1 MARPSRP
8 PAVKPLPRPLAA
20 GPVGRGASP
29 PSGSGV
35 HRTLQVSRA
44 TARFIEDGHPWVRPD
59 RFTRGLGQFAAGDV
73 ATLVTEQG
81 ERIASAVVDPEGAV
95 CARVFHRRADMAFD
109 PVAALARAVAKRA
122 ALFADP
128 ETDCFRV
135 VHGEG
140 DHLPGLRV
148 ERYADVFVVV
158 VFADAA
164 MRAAKAVCAA
174 ILAPDGPVAAFV
186 YAPTVVLRDHRDDL
200 RREEVRSARF
210 GSGPPLDPEGVV
222 MGRELGVRYPLRPF
236 DGLATGLYVD
246 QRETR
251 RWLRSLAPGR
261 RVLNLFA
268 YTGAF
273 SVSMLV
279 AGAAHAVD
287 VDLARPALAR
297 AEEAAVMNGVA
308 DRHAAIKADCGAWL
322 GTARDAFDLIIVD
335 PPTAAMGGEGWVLRR
350 DYPGVLA
357 KAFARLAPGG
367 LLVACCNTLNG
378 KPYPLDE
385 VMRDAA
391 TAAGRGGARSVEVP
405 KLGEDL
411 PQLRGFPEGRPYRL
425 VAVSS

>member
-1 MARPSRP
+1 MARPERPGGRP
-8 PAVKPLPRPLAA
+8 PQSGPESRGRAPAKSAA
-20 GPVGRGASP
+20 GAGHKA
-29 PSGSGV
+29 
-35 HRTLQVSRA
+35 LLVSRA

-81 ERIASAVVDPEGAV
+81 ERIASAIVEPQGAV
-95 CARVFHRRADMAFD
+95 CARVFHRRADMAFE
-109 PVAALARAVAKRA
+109 PVAALARAVARRA
-122 ALFADP
+122 ALFGDP

-174 ILAPDGPVAAFV
+174 LLAADGPVAPFV
-186 YAPTVVLRDHRDDL
+186 RAPTVVLRDHRDDL

-210 GSGPPLDPEGVV
+210 GPGSALDPEGVV
-222 MGRELGVRYPLRPF
+222 VGRELGVRYPLRPF

-251 RWLRSLAPGR
+251 RWLRALAPGR

-273 SVSMLV
+273 SVSLLA

-297 AEEAAVMNGVA
+297 AEEAAALNGVA
-308 DRHAAIKADCGAWL
+308 DRHAVIKADCGAWL
-322 GTARDAFDLIIVD
+322 AGARDAFDLVIVD

-385 VMRDAA
+385 VVREAA
-391 TAAGRGGARSVEVP
+391 SAAGRAGVRPVEAP
-405 KLGEDL
+405 RLGEDV
-411 PQLRGFPEGRPYRL
+411 PQLKGFPEGRPYRL